1 MLYCSVS
8 AWLRKGS
15 WPFRK
20 LQIFQAGLLL
30 FVCVCSS
37 KAATGIALE
46 TIGGCEAIL
55 YIALEPVGS
64 SQILQSVTCLLL
76 RVLRHICLDNAL
88 FVQTVQAA
96 HLEPLHQHLSA
107 AAVGRG
113 AAHWGAWGARTV
125 RATAAAA
132 AAVGPGW
139 GEGGGGCCPRFFF
152 KYKENMKWEKTPQT
166 KIRLELFQ
174 CFLFVLQKHMKRFQ
188 GRYAHFGSRV
198 PQKQRKH
205 DKFRE
210 RGMFLKNDRPYSKAE
225 FLKK

>member
-1 MLYCSVS
+1 MLYCFVS

-15 WPFRK
+15 WPFRM
-20 LQIFQAGLLL
+20 LQIFQAELLL

-37 KAATGIALE
+37 KAAIGTALE

-132 AAVGPGW
+132 VGPGW
-139 GEGGGGCCPRFFF
+139 GGGGRKSPTFFLNTKRTGNGRKPPRPRFDLNCSNDFCLF
-152 KYKENMKWEKTPQT
+152 YKNTWNDSRVDMH
-166 KIRLELFQ
+166 IL
-174 CFLFVLQKHMKRFQ
+174 VV
-188 GRYAHFGSRV
+188 GSR
-198 PQKQRKH
+198 
-205 DKFRE
+205 
-210 RGMFLKNDRPYSKAE
+210 KNKGNMTSSGKEVCFSKMIDHTRRLN
-225 FLKK
+225 FWKSS